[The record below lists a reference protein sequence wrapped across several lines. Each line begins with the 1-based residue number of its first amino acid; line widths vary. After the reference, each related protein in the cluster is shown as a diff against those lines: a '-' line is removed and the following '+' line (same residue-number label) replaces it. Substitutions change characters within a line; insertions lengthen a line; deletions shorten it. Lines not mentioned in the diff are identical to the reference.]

1 MKKEK
6 SIIEKKWLKLKE
18 ISKSPNPPTEQIDEL
33 TCDLLANL
41 AELSIRGV
49 EEVDGVSIDL
59 MKDRTWWIIEKHG
72 LLPEYK
78 DPEEE
83 GLFEIVDEWE
93 EDEDDEDNFELDDE
107 EIYKGLKF

>member
-18 ISKSPNPPTEQIDEL
+18 ISKSPNPSTEQIDEL

-93 EDEDDEDNFELDDE
+93 KHDDDFEDTEIDDSLF
-107 EIYKGLKF
+107 YR

>member
-93 EDEDDEDNFELDDE
+93 KHDGDFEDTEIDDSIF
-107 EIYKGLKF
+107 YQ

>member
-18 ISKSPNPPTEQIDEL
+18 ISKSPNPSTEQIDEL

-93 EDEDDEDNFELDDE
+93 KHDDDFEDTEIDDSVF
-107 EIYKGLKF
+107 YR

>member
-18 ISKSPNPPTEQIDEL
+18 ISKSNNPSIEQIDEL

-49 EEVDGVSIDL
+49 EEVGGISIDL
-59 MKDRTWWIIEKHG
+59 MKDRTWWVVQKHG

-93 EDEDDEDNFELDDE
+93 KCDDGFGDMEIDDE

>member
-6 SIIEKKWLKLKE
+6 SIIEEKWFKLKE
-18 ISKSPNPPTEQIDEL
+18 ISKSPNPPIEQIDEL

-49 EEVDGVSIDL
+49 QEVDGKNIDL
-59 MKDRTWWIIEKHG
+59 YKDRTWWVVEKHG

-93 EDEDDEDNFELDDE
+93 KHDDDFEDTEIDDSTF
-107 EIYKGLKF
+107 YQ

>member
-18 ISKSPNPPTEQIDEL
+18 ISKSPNPSIEQIDEL

-49 EEVDGVSIDL
+49 QEVDGKNIDL
-59 MKDRTWWIIEKHG
+59 YKDRTWWVVEKHG

-93 EDEDDEDNFELDDE
+93 KHDDDFEDTEIDDSTF
-107 EIYKGLKF
+107 YQ

>member
-6 SIIEKKWLKLKE
+6 NIIEKKWLKLKE
-18 ISKSPNPPTEQIDEL
+18 ISKSTNPPIEQIDEL

-49 EEVDGVSIDL
+49 QEINGKSIDL
-59 MKDRTWWIIEKHG
+59 YKDRTWWIIEKHG

-93 EDEDDEDNFELDDE
+93 KYDDDFEEDEIDDS
-107 EIYKGLKF
+107 KFYQ